1 MAHAPDRN
9 GGVTTGIPARNF
21 FDVDELLSNARL
33 AFLYTDMLINSP
45 TTITAAKERTGLKK
59 STAYKYRNELAE
71 MGLAR
76 ELDRHEDGAAL
87 WEVDAIGGDWIG
99 DDHIT
104 VGPTVIIAVYGAST
118 TDEDI
123 DLFIDRHGRRP
134 ASWSAASAAPQ
145 GHRSP
150 RVGTNRARSDR
161 FTCSSRSAN
170 RPASRSA
177 GTWTPAIWESTV
189 TTDGSNQDPSVRWGR
204 STSRAGR
211 PPRWRRAGAVSEP
224 SGVDGGG

>member
-123 DLFIDRHGRRP
+123 DLFIDRHGRRAIAP
-134 ASWSAASAAPQ
+134 AVEETIEYLRGNKTRRGVADAL
-145 GHRSP
+145 G
-150 RVGTNRARSDR
+150 V
-161 FTCSSRSAN
+161 
-170 RPASRSA
+170 PAVE
-177 GTWTPAIWESTV
+177 GIAISQAIERIIGAL
-189 TTDGSNQDPSVRWGR
+189 DGADPSL
-204 STSRAGR
+204 A
-211 PPRWRRAGAVSEP
+211 AVPFEIEIHDLAVEDAPYRQS
-224 SGVDGGG
+224 DG